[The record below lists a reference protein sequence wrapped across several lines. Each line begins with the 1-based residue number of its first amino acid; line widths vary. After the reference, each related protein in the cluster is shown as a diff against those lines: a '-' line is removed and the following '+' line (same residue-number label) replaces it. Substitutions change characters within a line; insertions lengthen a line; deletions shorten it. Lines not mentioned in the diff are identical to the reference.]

1 MLVVKMLE
9 EYTADR
15 SLTELFGHVK
25 GRVLEELSYSSKSMD
40 DLSDILGINKNAVKE
55 HMDSLIAKGYVK
67 YDFRHARAGRPK
79 KVFDLTEKGM
89 DLFPKRY
96 AALASLLMNEIRG
109 ELGDE
114 ALNRLLAGVAD
125 KLVKNYAVNDMK
137 LDDASGEESRLDKLR
152 MFVES
157 LNKMGYSARLI
168 VEGGSAKI
176 VRYNCIFYDL
186 AKENAGAICGSLG
199 MNIVKGVVGEDFK
212 IKEKFSTGDRKCVVE
227 LKL

>member
-1 MLVVKMLE
+1 ME
-9 EYTADR
+9 EYPLEQ
-15 SLTELFGHVK
+15 SLTELFGPVR
-25 GRVLEELSYSSKSMD
+25 GRILQELSYSSLSMD
-40 DLSDILGINKNAVKE
+40 DLSDLLGINKNAVKE
-55 HMDSLIAKGYVK
+55 HMDSLISKGYVR
-67 YDFRHARAGRPK
+67 YDFKHAQTGRPK

-109 ELGDE
+109 EMGDD
-114 ALNRLLAGVAD
+114 ALNHLLAGVAD
-125 KLVKNYAVNDMK
+125 KLVKNYASRDPGHSGTNPEDSK
-137 LDDASGEESRLDKLR
+137 LDRLHV
-152 MFVES
+152 FVES
-157 LNKMGYSARLI
+157 LNKMGYSARLV
-168 VEGGSAKI
+168 VEGDSVKI

-199 MNIVKGVVGEDFK
+199 MNILKEGLGENFT

>member
-1 MLVVKMLE
+1 MLK
-9 EYTADR
+9 EYSADK
-15 SLTELFGHVK
+15 SLTELFGPVR
-25 GRVLEELSYSSKSMD
+25 GRVLQELSYSSKSME
-40 DLSDILGINKNAVKE
+40 DLSELLGINKNAVKE

-67 YDFRHARAGRPK
+67 YDFKHAQAGRPK

-109 ELGDE
+109 EMGDE
-114 ALNRLLAGVAD
+114 TLNRLLAGVAD
-125 KLVKNYAVNDMK
+125 KLVKNYAVSDLKLNDGT
-137 LDDASGEESRLDKLR
+137 SEESKLAKLR
-152 MFVES
+152 LFVES
-157 LNKMGYSARLI
+157 LNKMGYSARLV
-168 VEGGSAKI
+168 VEGGSVKI

-199 MNIVKGVVGEDFK
+199 MNIVKGAIGDSFS

>member
-1 MLVVKMLE
+1 MLK
-9 EYTADR
+9 EYPVDK
-15 SLTELFGHVK
+15 SLTELFGPVR
-25 GRVLEELSYSSKSMD
+25 GRVLQELSYSSKSMD
-40 DLSDILGINKNAVKE
+40 DLSRLLGINKNAVKE

-67 YDFRHARAGRPK
+67 YDFRHALAGRPR

-109 ELGDE
+109 EMGDDT
-114 ALNRLLAGVAD
+114 LNRLLAGVAD
-125 KLVKNYAVNDMK
+125 KLVKNYAISDQK
-137 LDDASGEESRLDKLR
+137 LDEETDGEGRLDKLR
-152 MFVES
+152 LFVES
-157 LNKMGYSARLI
+157 LNKMGYSAKLV

>member
-1 MLVVKMLE
+1 MLE
-9 EYTADR
+9 EYPVDK
-15 SLTELFGHVK
+15 SLTELFGPVR
-25 GRVLEELSYSSKSMD
+25 GRVLQELSYSSKSMD
-40 DLSDILGINKNAVKE
+40 DLSRLLGINKNAVKE

-67 YDFRHARAGRPK
+67 YDFRHALAGRPR

-109 ELGDE
+109 EMGEDT
-114 ALNRLLAGVAD
+114 LNRLLAGVAD
-125 KLVKNYAVNDMK
+125 KLVKNYAISDQK
-137 LDDASGEESRLDKLR
+137 LGEETDGGSRLDKLR
-152 MFVES
+152 LFVES
-157 LNKMGYSARLI
+157 LNKMGYSAKLV

>member
-1 MLVVKMLE
+1 MME
-9 EYTADR
+9 EYPLEQ
-15 SLTELFGHVK
+15 SLTELFGPVR
-25 GRVLEELSYSSKSMD
+25 GRILQELSYSS
-40 DLSDILGINKNAVKE
+40 LSTDELSELLGINKNAVKE
-55 HMDSLIAKGYVK
+55 HMDSLIAKRYVK
-67 YDFRHARAGRPK
+67 YDFKHAQAGRPR

-109 ELGDE
+109 EMGED

-125 KLVKNYAVNDMK
+125 KLVKNYAVSNPHA
-137 LDDASGEESRLDKLR
+137 DDANTGNDRLDRLR
-152 MFVES
+152 LFVES
-157 LNKMGYSARLI
+157 LNKMGYSARLVI
-168 VEGGSAKI
+168 EGDSVKI

-199 MNIVKGVVGEDFK
+199 MNIVKGGLGETFT

>member
-1 MLVVKMLE
+1 MLE
-9 EYTADR
+9 EYPVDK
-15 SLTELFGHVK
+15 SLTELFGPVR
-25 GRVLEELSYSSKSMD
+25 GRILQELSYSSKSME
-40 DLSDILGINKNAVKE
+40 DLSELLGINKNAVKE
-55 HMDSLIAKGYVK
+55 HMDSLISKGYVK
-67 YDFRHARAGRPK
+67 CDFRHAQAGRPK

-109 ELGDE
+109 EMGDE
-114 ALNRLLAGVAD
+114 TLNRLLAGVAE
-125 KLVKNYAVNDMK
+125 KLVKNYAVNDLK
-137 LDDASGEESRLDKLR
+137 LDDGTNEENRLDKLR
-152 MFVES
+152 LFVES
-157 LNKMGYSARLI
+157 LNKMGYSARLV